1 MIDQKIILTQT
12 LGIEVR
18 EEIKKVIINEENMT
32 MFFVLKNGIYQQ
44 EVLYKL
50 QNNDYQL
57 ANIIKFKDF
66 QDKDDQYQIQ
76 TIGEFIS
83 YPSLQNIF
91 HLYAIENKFTSMQ

>member
-66 QDKDDQYQIQ
+66 QDKDD
-76 TIGEFIS
+76 
-83 YPSLQNIF
+83 
-91 HLYAIENKFTSMQ
+91 